1 MQFMRLA
8 GSVSGSS
15 LGINIST
22 SSVTVIELAK
32 FENTLSLQAFC
43 RLPFPAESPFA
54 QAPDATSTRARVLA
68 DALRIS
74 AASSS
79 CAVSAL
85 GRGCVAKHL
94 DLPQELSGESLQ
106 AAMEIEA
113 EKYFPFPIQEAMFD
127 YRRSTSIGS
136 PAVPMLLVGCR
147 KDTLSLVRTMFQTA
161 GVQLR
166 AVETEELAIE
176 RACRMLPQFANMS
189 QRCHVVVNIC
199 TRHFCLLLLLHGRI
213 VYSQRCARRDVSS
226 PKISRSAP
234 VSEALIS
241 EALIERLC
249 RRYIDYVNRR

>member
-8 GSVSGSS
+8 GSASGFS

-43 RLPFPAESPFA
+43 RLPCPAESPFA
-54 QAPDATSTRARVLA
+54 QAPDATSTRVLA

-79 CAVSAL
+79 CALSAL

-113 EKYFPFPIQEAMFD
+113 KKYFPFPIQEAMFD

-136 PAVPMLLVGCR
+136 LAVPMLLVGWR
-147 KDTLSLVRTMFQTA
+147 KDTLSMVRTMFQTA
-161 GVQLR
+161 GVQLM

-189 QRCHVVVNIC
+189 
-199 TRHFCLLLLLHGRI
+199 
-213 VYSQRCARRDVSS
+213 
-226 PKISRSAP
+226 
-234 VSEALIS
+234 
-241 EALIERLC
+241 
-249 RRYIDYVNRR
+249 